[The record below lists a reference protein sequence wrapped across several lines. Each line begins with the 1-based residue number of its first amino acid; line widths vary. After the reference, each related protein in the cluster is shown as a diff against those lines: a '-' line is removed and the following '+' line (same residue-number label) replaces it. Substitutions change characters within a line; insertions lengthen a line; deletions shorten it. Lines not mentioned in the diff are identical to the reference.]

1 MKTQKINT
9 GIVRKMRE
17 IRDKVSSEIMEMSLE
32 QEKDF
37 IKKQLSVLKGKRHSR
52 QQAL

>member
-1 MKTQKINT
+1 MKTQITKT

-17 IRDKVSSEIMEMSLE
+17 IRDNLSNEIMEMSLE

-37 IKKQLSVLKGKRHSR
+37 IRKQLVELKVKKHSR
-52 QQAL
+52 QLRT

>member
-1 MKTQKINT
+1 MKTQKNKT

-17 IRDKVSSEIMEMSLE
+17 IRDKLSSDIMDMSLE

-37 IKKQLSVLKGKRHSR
+37 IKKQLSELKEKKFSGQHTN
-52 QQAL
+52 